1 MEKFIR
7 IILDGAL
14 KSVKMDSQEENRE
27 SINIASESYQKIT
40 NGTVLTGGQF
50 KPLNVEWDALCV

>member
-27 SINIASESYQKIT
+27 SINIAFESYQKIT
-40 NGTVLTGGQF
+40 NGTVLNGG
-50 KPLNVEWDALCV
+50 